1 MTELSVNKPI
11 LYIVSDRRWGRG
23 SYFSG
28 NLKETARG
36 EADAAMPVGQQVAVL
51 ETQVAAVV
59 KVVRRQTA
67 WRLNHSHSTI
77 TPST

>member
-1 MTELSVNKPI
+1 MPHTSAAA
-11 LYIVSDRRWGRG
+11 
-23 SYFSG
+23 
-28 NLKETARG
+28 LKETARG
-36 EADAAMPVGQQVAVL
+36 ETVAAMLVGLQVAVL
-51 ETQVAAVV
+51 ETQVAAVA